1 MKVQCNMVIQGR
13 NSLEAIKTGISL
25 HIYLR
30 EKNEDR
36 KNRNKSIT
44 ILRIHIE
51 GLLTELMIAEM
62 KSSLKN
68 TGEWRIIL
76 WFLRELG
83 LKILQSPV
91 ISARYMLGCIL

>member
-1 MKVQCNMVIQGR
+1 MKVQCNVVIQGR
-13 NSLEAIKTGISL
+13 NSLEAIETGIRL
-25 HIYLR
+25 HICLR
-30 EKNEDR
+30 EKSEDR

-44 ILRIHIE
+44 MLRIHIE
-51 GLLTELMIAEM
+51 GLLTELMIVEM

-76 WFLRELG
+76 WFLCELG

-91 ISARYMLGCIL
+91 ISGRYMLGCIL